1 MTQNE
6 TYFSLEIIKLFKTK
20 VVCKKKYLHLLKLGF
35 RHTTEKSGEKCY
47 KRKNE
52 KYDTRLFDSG

>member
-1 MTQNE
+1 M
-6 TYFSLEIIKLFKTK
+6 KTK
-20 VVCKKKYLHLLKLGF
+20 YIKKYLHLLKLGF

-52 KYDTRLFDSG
+52 KYDTRLFDNGKCYNNPTQNNN